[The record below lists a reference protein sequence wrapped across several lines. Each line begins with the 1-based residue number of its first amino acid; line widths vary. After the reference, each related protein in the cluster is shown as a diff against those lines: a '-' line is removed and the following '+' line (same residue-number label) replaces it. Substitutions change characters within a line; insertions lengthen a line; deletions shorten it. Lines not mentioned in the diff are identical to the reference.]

1 MPGFVWLRELDSNKH
16 RQIQNLESYPLN
28 DLAVALAPG
37 IEPRLADSKSAVL
50 PLDEARMLV
59 PGPRV
64 ERDSMA
70 FQTIATTALAHR
82 GITFQVRRSNKCTPC
97 SLTIPAEEL

>member
-1 MPGFVWLRELDSNKH
+1 MV
-16 RQIQNLESYPLN
+16 
-28 DLAVALAPG
+28 LAPG
-37 IEPRLADSKSAVL
+37 IEPRLAESKSAVL
-50 PLDEARMLV
+50 PLDEARILV

-82 GITFQVRRSNKCTPC
+82 GITFRARRSNRYTPY
-97 SLTIPAEEL
+97 SPTIQAEAL